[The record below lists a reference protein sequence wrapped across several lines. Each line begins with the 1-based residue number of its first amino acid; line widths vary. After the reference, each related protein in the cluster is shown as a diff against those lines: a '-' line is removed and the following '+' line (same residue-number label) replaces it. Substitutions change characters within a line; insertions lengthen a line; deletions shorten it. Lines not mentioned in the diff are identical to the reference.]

1 MIAQKLLTRR
11 QFLAFLP
18 TLPMAIKSKLNVT
31 NESTFNPKFKIGD
44 YVECRFDLEED
55 PNWYERGEIVGITL
69 ESDNGTWDYDFI
81 IRECPEEHFLGLIDQ
96 AYEEQ
101 LTRFRR

>member
-44 YVECRFDLEED
+44 YVECRFELGED

-69 ESDNGTWDYDFI
+69 ESDGSWDYDFI
-81 IRECPEEHFLGLIDQ
+81 IRGCPEEHFLGQIDQ